1 MDFDFE
7 YDDKVDLNTA
17 GNDVSEAAETTESS
31 STDPTIPLPLDD
43 NDKDTKDKDGAKEES
58 KREDQEEESL
68 LSKPIPPVVPPKP
81 TDHTNNGSAADP
93 MLPDVDYE
101 TETKNRD
108 QVEDEEKKIEEATP
122 GTPDSG
128 METDH
133 EAFKDSDVPPPPPV
147 PIIQESPLEDQV
159 EDHPLPPPPPPLPI
173 VPPID
178 YADGK
183 TVTFGGETVVGEG
196 AGDGG
201 SICTDQ
207 DTASEASSR
216 SGTAEDRSNNRPP
229 TRRGPSLP
237 SEIDLI
243 AASLDRSRSGNQ
255 NVGLVAS
262 PQSVCESEGESIGY
276 LDDESLISVSEIGVT
291 SL

>member
-31 STDPTIPLPLDD
+31 STDPTILLPLDD

-58 KREDQEEESL
+58 EREDQEEESL
-68 LSKPIPPVVPPKP
+68 LSKPKPPAVLPKP
-81 TDHTNNGSAADP
+81 TDHANNGSAADP

-101 TETKNRD
+101 SETKNRD
-108 QVEDEEKKIEEATP
+108 QVEDEA
-122 GTPDSG
+122 PDSG
-128 METDH
+128 METD

-147 PIIQESPLEDQV
+147 PIIQELPLEDQV

-216 SGTAEDRSNNRPP
+216 SGTAEDKP
-229 TRRGPSLP
+229 TRRGPSLS

-243 AASLDRSRSGNQ
+243 AASLDRSSSGNQ